1 MIDDKEIDALIE
13 QALKE
18 EQALPEGLSNR
29 LSQSIDSWQQAE
41 QHQRTKRRTLVV
53 RLSSLAVA
61 ASLLLLLF
69 VKWNPSTPTEQELT
83 ASASIWEDTYTDP
96 NEAAAAAQEALR
108 LLSKNLNKGM
118 NMASANT
125 AKVGQ
130 VKEIVKEQLTTN

>member
-18 EQALPEGLSNR
+18 EQALPEGLSDR

-41 QHQRTKRRTLVV
+41 QQQRAKHRTLVV
-53 RLSSLAVA
+53 RLSFAVA

-96 NEAAAAAQEALR
+96 QEAAAVAQEALR

-118 NMASANT
+118 SMASANT

-130 VKEIVKEQLTTN
+130 VKEIVKEQLTID

>member
-18 EQALPEGLSNR
+18 EQALPEGLSDR

-41 QHQRTKRRTLVV
+41 QQQRAKHRTLVV
-53 RLSSLAVA
+53 RLSFAVA